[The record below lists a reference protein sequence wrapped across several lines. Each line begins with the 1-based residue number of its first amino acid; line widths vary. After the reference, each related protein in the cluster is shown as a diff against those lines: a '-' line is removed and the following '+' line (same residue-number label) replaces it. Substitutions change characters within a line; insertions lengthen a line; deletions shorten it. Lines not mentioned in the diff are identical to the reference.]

1 MNRRNVLS
9 ILLAL
14 VTAVLVSG
22 CKKQMSLDDS
32 APGVGIDT
40 SQIYYTQF
48 SLFQEKNTF
57 RTTNYRKGILIP
69 INTAVTLQNMGSK
82 EAEVRLA
89 DSGQILTIENV
100 PKHTVDDMQTAFSK
114 ILKPEKV
121 DLHKFSA
128 TEKDAILAGRA
139 VKGMS
144 RDAVIA
150 AIGYP
155 PQHETPALSM
165 NDWTYWK
172 NRFDRFIVHF
182 KNDKVE
188 SIAE

>member
-32 APGVGIDT
+32 APSAGIDT

-48 SLFQEKNTF
+48 SLFQEKNNF

-69 INTAVTLQNMGSK
+69 INTAVTLLKMNSK
-82 EAEVRLA
+82 EAEVRLV

-100 PKHTVDDMQTAFSK
+100 PKHTLDDMQTAFNK
-114 ILKPEKV
+114 IFKPEKV
-121 DLHKFSA
+121 DLRKFSA
-128 TEKDAILAGRA
+128 NEQDAILAGR
-139 VKGMS
+139 VIKGMS
-144 RDAVIA
+144 RNAVIA

-155 PQHETPALSM
+155 PQHETPTLTM
-165 NDWTYWK
+165 NDWTYWS
-172 NRFDRFIVHF
+172 NRFNRFIVHF
-182 KNDKVE
+182 KHDKVE